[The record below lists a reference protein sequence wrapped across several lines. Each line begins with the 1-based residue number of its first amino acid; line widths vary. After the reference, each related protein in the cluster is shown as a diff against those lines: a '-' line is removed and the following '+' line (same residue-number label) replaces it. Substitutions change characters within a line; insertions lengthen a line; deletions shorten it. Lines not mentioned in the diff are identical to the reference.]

1 MSRSLGYMPIA
12 SFDCITM
19 IIKNIL
25 SVQINQKLQSM
36 YLFIQLTGQQYTTTT
51 DIKIDFSFLIEIYA
65 FTRSRQVRYV
75 VSYWKISLIRFRR
88 ECFSAYGVVQKLRGQ
103 NQVVQNCLF
112 LFTFRVKMSTQYR
125 GGQVVKKGQNYGHVF
140 IERPLC
146 KNKMMIRT

>member
-12 SFDCITM
+12 SYFDCITM

-88 ECFSAYGVVQKLRGQ
+88 ECFSAYGVVKKLREQ
-103 NQVVQNCLF
+103 NQVIQNCLF
-112 LFTFRVKMSTQYR
+112 LFTFRVKMSTQR
-125 GGQVVKKGQNYGHVF
+125 WVGGQKRAKLWPRIY
-140 IERPLC
+140 
-146 KNKMMIRT
+146 

>member
-1 MSRSLGYMPIA
+1 MSRSLGQDGYMPIA
-12 SFDCITM
+12 SYFDCITM

-25 SVQINQKLQSM
+25 SVQINQKLQSI
-36 YLFIQLTGQQYTTTT
+36 YLFSWLDSSLQYTTTT

-88 ECFSAYGVVQKLRGQ
+88 ECFSAYGVVKKLRGQ

-112 LFTFRVKMSTQYR
+112 LFTFRVKMSTQR
-125 GGQVVKKGQNYGHVF
+125 WVGGQKRAKLWPRIY
-140 IERPLC
+140 
-146 KNKMMIRT
+146 